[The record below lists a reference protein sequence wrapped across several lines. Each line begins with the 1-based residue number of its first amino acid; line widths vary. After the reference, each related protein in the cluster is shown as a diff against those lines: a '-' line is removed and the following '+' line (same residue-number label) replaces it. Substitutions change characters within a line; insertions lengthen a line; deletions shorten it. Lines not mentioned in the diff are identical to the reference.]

1 MRAAIDKERTASYSF
16 LDQVLREKDQA
27 FLIHFDREVEQLQE
41 LTNSR
46 EKLQKAL
53 DGLNSQSFSR
63 TQYPTS
69 PDPNDPN
76 SGQNDPNSGGGNRQG
91 GRRGFGG
98 GTTLY
103 DAVFLASDE
112 VLKTQQGRKSIIL
125 LSDGEDRGSKV
136 SLERAIESAQRA
148 NVIVYTIY
156 YQGQNNFGR
165 GGDHDG
171 GHHGGMGYPGGGYPG
186 GRGGGWPGGGVN
198 GGGGGR
204 RGSEE
209 PRVDGKKIM
218 ERIARETGGRM
229 FEAKKDDSV
238 QQAYTEIQDDLRHQ
252 YSLGYTPDKWQ
263 SGYHKL
269 EVTTKKKDTKIQA
282 REGYY
287 AGE

>member
-1 MRAAIDKERTASYSF
+1 MDATVWEAAARLSTTPSSSPPTKCSTISKDESRSYCSVMEKTAAARS
-16 LDQVLREKDQA
+16 L
-27 FLIHFDREVEQLQE
+27 
-41 LTNSR
+41 
-46 EKLQKAL
+46 
-53 DGLNSQSFSR
+53 
-63 TQYPTS
+63 
-69 PDPNDPN
+69 
-76 SGQNDPNSGGGNRQG
+76 
-91 GRRGFGG
+91 
-98 GTTLY
+98 
-103 DAVFLASDE
+103 
-112 VLKTQQGRKSIIL
+112 
-125 LSDGEDRGSKV
+125 
-136 SLERAIESAQRA
+136 LERAIESAQRA

-165 GGDHDG
+165 PDG
-171 GHHGGMGYPGGGYPG
+171 GHRGGMGYPGGGYPG
-186 GRGGGWPGGGVN
+186 GHGGGWPGGE
-198 GGGGGR
+198 GGGGR

-229 FEAKKDDSV
+229 FEAKKDDSI
-238 QQAYTEIQDDLRHQ
+238 QQAYTEIQDELRHQ